1 LDHEEEKAA
10 RLEHALAAAYL
21 PFDEDSY
28 GYPTIEAAHARR
40 PTVTASD
47 SGGVAEFVQ
56 DGETGLVAAPEPEA
70 VAAAFDRLHA
80 GRALARRL
88 GANAAGR
95 VAELG
100 IDWDTGGREAARM
113 NVLVLSTMV
122 PFVRGGAEELCDHL
136 VRNLRLHGVEAE
148 AMRVPFSWEPAE
160 NLVEEMLVARS
171 LNIVNVDR
179 LIPLKFPAYLAP
191 HPNKVPWLLHQYRQA
206 YDLFDVGQSNI
217 EATPRGEALRGM
229 IRTADDQAFRES
241 RRIFTLSPTGA
252 DRLRR
257 YNGFSA
263 ELLPQPLNDP
273 ELFPG
278 GEAEGYVLASG
289 RVGHGKRQ
297 HLLVRALRHASGLR
311 LVVAGPP
318 DRPEDADHLRRLAAA
333 EGVEDRLTLD
343 LRFLPRAELARL
355 VNGATAVAYLPFDE
369 DFGRLRHHGS
379 VPRGQAGGQRHRRR
393 RRAGDRARRRNR
405 RGVRPVPGSARGRP
419 VGLGGGARARRPPR
433 PERPRAPGFA
443 RHHLARHDREAAG
456 VSAGLRIAWAGPWNA
471 RSSIASFGALVVAEI
486 AARGHEVEVFRTE
499 TGEFLALPP
508 RPAPGPVS
516 PLAGRVHDALARD
529 YDAFIVN
536 LGDHYG
542 HHGAAVTPLLR
553 LPALAIIH
561 DAFLANLYAGWAE
574 AEGRPSLHG
583 AVLGRCTAPRRRRRP
598 TRSCCPW
605 RRWRS
610 GGPHGRVVRR
620 VRRRR
625 GGACGP
631 LRDGVGGLP
640 RPE

>member
-1 LDHEEEKAA
+1 
-10 RLEHALAAAYL
+10 
-21 PFDEDSY
+21 
-28 GYPTIEAAHARR
+28 
-40 PTVTASD
+40 
-47 SGGVAEFVQ
+47 
-56 DGETGLVAAPEPEA
+56 
-70 VAAAFDRLHA
+70 
-80 GRALARRL
+80 
-88 GANAAGR
+88 
-95 VAELG
+95 
-100 IDWDTGGREAARM
+100 M

-297 HLLVRALRHASGLR
+297 HLLVRALRHAPGLR

-369 DFGRLRHHGS
+369 DS
-379 VPRGQAGGQRHRRR
+379 VGYVTMEAFHAGKPVVSATDAGGVLEIVRD
-393 RRAGDRARRRNR
+393 GET
-405 RGVRPVPGSARGRP
+405 GVVCDPSPEALGAALSALAAEP
-419 VGLGGGARARRPPR
+419 ARA
-433 PERPRAPGFA
+433 A
-443 RHHLARHDREAAG
+443 RLGR
-456 VSAGLRIAWAGPWNA
+456 NA
-471 RSSIASFGALVVAEI
+471 RALLDS
-486 AARGHEVEVFRTE
+486 RGITWPDTIEKL
-499 TGEFLALPP
+499 LA
-508 RPAPGPVS
+508 
-516 PLAGRVHDALARD
+516 
-529 YDAFIVN
+529 
-536 LGDHYG
+536 
-542 HHGAAVTPLLR
+542 
-553 LPALAIIH
+553 
-561 DAFLANLYAGWAE
+561 
-574 AEGRPSLHG
+574 
-583 AVLGRCTAPRRRRRP
+583 
-598 TRSCCPW
+598 
-605 RRWRS
+605 
-610 GGPHGRVVRR
+610 
-620 VRRRR
+620 
-625 GGACGP
+625 
-631 LRDGVGGLP
+631 
-640 RPE
+640 